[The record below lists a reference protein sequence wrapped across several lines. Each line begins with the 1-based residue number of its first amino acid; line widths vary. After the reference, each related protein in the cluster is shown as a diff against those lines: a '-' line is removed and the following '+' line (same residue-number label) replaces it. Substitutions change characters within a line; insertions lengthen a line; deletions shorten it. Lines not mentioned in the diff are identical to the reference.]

1 MKFPHLFSPVLINRL
16 IVQNRVIM
24 APGNCG
30 GELMAAAGSGVVL
43 IRGDLMTPGGDRDI
57 FFEDHIA
64 MRERLNNVRASGAAA
79 SCHVHHFGL
88 HGADALGPSDGIR
101 GSDGAPVKAM
111 DETDMARCIDKYTAF
126 VRKARDFDF
135 DMVDLH
141 LGHGWLG
148 NQFLS
153 PYFNKRK
160 DEYGG
165 SLENRA
171 RFPLRLIKAV
181 RETVGPDYP
190 IGMRWSA
197 TDWLEG
203 GLGFEESL
211 AFVQMAAPYL
221 NAVEISCGTDFEP
234 EAHVHSQ
241 SIFLKERMPNVKY
254 ARAVKEACPNLIV
267 AVVGAILYPRD
278 AEDIIARGWVDM
290 VSLARAF
297 IADPQWVI
305 KAREGRDEDITPCLR
320 CKNCYSDRNRGCTVN
335 PRYDFTPV
343 KSPQDYPI
351 YPWPK
356 IERADKLKRLVIVGA
371 GPGGM
376 QAAVTAR
383 ERGHE
388 VVLIEKN
395 AYTGGTLHHVA
406 MGSYKYEVEVY
417 LTYLRRQLEKSGAVV
432 MLNTAASPELVKA
445 MEPDAIML
453 ALGARVIK
461 PGIEGIDGPNVMDC
475 YQALANKDH
484 WGERVA
490 IIGGGTNGVEFA
502 LEQGCKRVGRA
513 VIIEPTAALAAK
525 GSKDFRIF
533 ARQLMDKTPAIE
545 RLTETNCTGITPQGV
560 QVRGRD
566 GGERFIAA
574 DTVIYCVGL
583 RAPSADELMPYYG
596 HTPQTYM
603 IGDCRLPRII
613 KDAVSE
619 GYRAALNL

>member
-1 MKFPHLFSPVLINRL
+1 MKFPHLFSPVMINRL
-16 IVQNRVIM
+16 IVQNRIIM
-24 APGNCG
+24 APGYCG
-30 GELMAAAGSGVVL
+30 GELMAAAGTGVVL
-43 IRGDLMTPGGDRDI
+43 IRGDLMTPDGDKDI
-57 FFEDHIA
+57 FTKEHIV
-64 MRERLNNVRASGAAA
+64 MRERLNGAHASGAAA

-88 HGADALGPSDGIR
+88 HGADALGPSDCIR
-101 GSDGAPVKAM
+101 ESDGIPVKAM
-111 DETDMARCIDKYTAF
+111 NETDMTRCIDRYTAF
-126 VRKARDFDF
+126 VRKAKDFDF

-153 PYFNKRK
+153 PYFNRRT
-160 DEYGG
+160 DRYGG

-181 RETVGPDYP
+181 REAVGPDYP

-203 GLGFEESL
+203 GLQFEESL
-211 AFVQMAAPYL
+211 AFVQMAEPYL

-267 AVVGAILYPRD
+267 AAVGAILYPQD
-278 AEDIIARGWVDM
+278 AEDIIASGWVDM
-290 VSLARAF
+290 VSLSRAF

-305 KAREGRDEDITPCLR
+305 KARDGHDEDITPCLR
-320 CKNCYSDRNRGCTVN
+320 CKNCYSDRNRGCAVN

-343 KSPQDYPI
+343 KTPHDYPI
-351 YPWPK
+351 YSRPK
-356 IERADKLKRLVIVGA
+356 IEKADKLKKLVIIGA
-371 GPGGM
+371 GPGGI

-388 VVLIEKN
+388 VILIEKN

-406 MGSYKYEVEVY
+406 MSDYKYEVAVY
-417 LTYLRRQLEKSGAVV
+417 LKYLRRQLEKSGAVV
-432 MLNTAASPELVKA
+432 MLNTAATPELVKA
-445 MEPDAIML
+445 MEPDAIIL
-453 ALGARVIK
+453 AIGARIIK
-461 PGIEGIDGPNVMDC
+461 PKIEGIDGANVMDC
-475 YQALANKDH
+475 FQALVNKDK
-484 WGERVA
+484 WGERIA

-502 LEQGCKRVGRA
+502 LEQGCKRGGRA
-513 VIIEPTAALAAK
+513 VIIEPTDTLAAK
-525 GSKDFRIF
+525 GNRDFRIF
-533 ARQLMDKTPAIE
+533 SRQLMDKTPPID
-545 RLTETNCTGITPQGV
+545 RLLETECIGITPQGV
-560 QVRGRD
+560 NVRGKD
-566 GGERFIAA
+566 GIERFIAVDSA
-574 DTVIYCVGL
+574 IYCVGL
-583 RAPSADELMPYYG
+583 RAPATDELMPYYG
-596 HTPQTYM
+596 YTPQTYM

-619 GYRAALNL
+619 GYRTALNI